1 MLIYSLNI
9 AETQFIFVEIIL
21 KYIHIKSSKIFWLS
35 CPKEGSKYFLSCL
48 CKFNGRKKQS
58 RKKFFSFHFRG
69 KKDYF
74 SLLNFSYSPVKV
86 IFSFS
91 MQSHFGF
98 KIRVSI
104 GFFYIFLPLY
114 RNGFAVRCTIHCRW
128 DFQISSHNL
137 FYQSYKNKDLSSFQT
152 LTLIK
157 KKKKREN
164 VHCHGKQVR
173 SVRKEWTRN
182 TRSLS
187 DAV

>member
-1 MLIYSLNI
+1 
-9 AETQFIFVEIIL
+9 
-21 KYIHIKSSKIFWLS
+21 
-35 CPKEGSKYFLSCL
+35 
-48 CKFNGRKKQS
+48 
-58 RKKFFSFHFRG
+58 
-69 KKDYF
+69 
-74 SLLNFSYSPVKV
+74 
-86 IFSFS
+86 

-157 KKKKREN
+157 KKKKGKMFIATEN
-164 VHCHGKQVR
+164 KWEVWERNELETQEASLMLCKWWGG
-173 SVRKEWTRN
+173 SVVVWAKWSFWVSLCCEFLWEMKKIMKYKIRKCKTK
-182 TRSLS
+182 TK
-187 DAV
+187 